1 VIELFRRLFF
11 LPDGASSIAY
21 GIDALHAFVIGVTAV
36 VSLYVFAVAT
46 WFTIRY
52 RQRQKGQLTE
62 KLAATRL
69 HEGFVIGSVTFTF
82 LLWWVIGFRQ
92 YTEMASPPANAPVI
106 YVDAKQWMWKFAY
119 ADGRAENDTLTV
131 PVDEPVKLV
140 MTSRDVIHSFYVPAF
155 RLKQDVIPGRS
166 TTMWFKPTKTGTYP
180 IWCAEYCGV
189 SHSLMRGQIV
199 VLSREDYAKWRAGT
213 DDNADWV
220 ARGREVATKRACVAC
235 HTFDG
240 QRHVGPTWRGLY
252 GSERALADGRRIM
265 ADDAYLT
272 RSMNEPNADVVAGY
286 SSAMPSYQGILS
298 AAETGALVAFIQ
310 SLKDAPGSAPGVA
323 LPPVE
328 VRP

>member
-1 VIELFRRLFF
+1 
-11 LPDGASSIAY
+11 
-21 GIDALHAFVIGVTAV
+21 
-36 VSLYVFAVAT
+36 
-46 WFTIRY
+46 
-52 RQRQKGQLTE
+52 
-62 KLAATRL
+62 
-69 HEGFVIGSVTFTF
+69 
-82 LLWWVIGFRQ
+82 
-92 YTEMASPPANAPVI
+92 MASPPANAPVI

>member
-1 VIELFRRLFF
+1 VIELFRRLLF
-11 LPDGASSIAY
+11 LPAGASSVAY
-21 GIDALHAFVIGVTAV
+21 GIDALHAFVIGVTAM

-52 RQRQKGQLTE
+52 RKRQKGQLTE
-62 KLAATRL
+62 KVAATRL
-69 HEGFVIGSVTFTF
+69 HEGFVIASITFTF

-92 YTEMASPPANAPVI
+92 YTEIATAPANAPVI

-131 PVDEPVKLV
+131 EVDQPVKLV

-155 RLKQDVIPGRS
+155 RLKQDVLPGRS
-166 TTMWFKPTKTGTYP
+166 TSMWFKPTKIGHYP

-189 SHSLMRGQIV
+189 SHSLMRGEIV
-199 VLSREDYAKWRAGT
+199 VLSREDYARWRAGRE
-213 DDNADWV
+213 DGADWA

-252 GSERALADGRRIM
+252 GSERALTDGRRIT
-265 ADDAYLT
+265 ADDEYLT
-272 RSMNEPNADVVAGY
+272 RSMNEPNAEVVAGY
-286 SSAMPSYQGILS
+286 SAAMPSYQGVLS
-298 AAETGALVAFIQ
+298 AAETGALVAFIK

-328 VRP
+328 ARP